1 MTIIQSLITKLEKI
15 NNGVLIERLEI
26 LERFVSARETNRLL
40 EERKNENSKQII
52 DIFGEKEPVVN
63 NNDDNEE
70 VIEKKD
76 IIDKFKWVM
85 IGIGVFVLL
94 IFIISILFWYVSL
107 PSVPIEATEPV
118 GSISNN
124 EMLHAQI
131 ATPAK
136 VDTVYSYLPNIFQND
151 KINETDTLVIEK
163 RENERKLLE
172 IQEQERLIEQER
184 LKSQVKERFIESEE
198 IKLRESDKFNE
209 NYKKDLQDK
218 EKSYFSFNYFD
229 KPIEEEKSKS
239 YAKDYDRS
247 TSHPKEEE
255 ISKSYTKDYDRSTSH
270 PKEEEISKSYTKDYD
285 RATPYPKEEE
295 ISKSY
300 PKDYYRATPYP
311 KEEDKTDSETSS
323 DEDKTDSETSS
334 DENKTDSESSSDE
347 DKNLDN
353 FKSSKLSLSQNNR
366 DNLYEISSNKK
377 GLEPTI
383 RKPIGGKNNKK

>member
-255 ISKSYTKDYDRSTSH
+255 ISKSYTKDYDR
-270 PKEEEISKSYTKDYD
+270 
-285 RATPYPKEEE
+285 ATPYPKEEE

-311 KEEDKTDSETSS
+311 KE
-323 DEDKTDSETSS
+323 EDKTDSETSS

-377 GLEPTI
+377 GLEQTI